1 MTREMLKEELGK
13 RGLKFIEKEVVK
25 NGEMLHAFEFETK
38 EKDGYGVAVL
48 LYPDELIAIAEMR
61 GDKMDRVVDE
71 IIEAVSDENIPKE
84 ISSFLNKEDILK
96 HLYIEVEKVFR
107 ATEAYRSSKAEKE
120 NKFSFFIE
128 KSRTSEK

>member
-61 GDKMDRVVDE
+61 GDKMVSTVAERE
-71 IIEAVSDENIPKE
+71 QLANRAFII
-84 ISSFLNKEDILK
+84 
-96 HLYIEVEKVFR
+96 
-107 ATEAYRSSKAEKE
+107 
-120 NKFSFFIE
+120 
-128 KSRTSEK
+128 